1 VALQMSFGLLQE
13 QRMKMV
19 LTPELRQA
27 IQLLQVSALELVEHL
42 EEQIAENPLLELE
55 DGPDL
60 ERWLEYLSQSWYRP
74 GVARRRE
81 KDERPEPSSEGTETL
96 ADVLE
101 AQLCEFDLDP
111 LRKRLCRYLIHN
123 LDEKGYLDLDPLDL
137 CKRFLVGESVVQE
150 CLEVIQSMDPAG
162 VGARSLA
169 ECVEIQLRRRE
180 KCHPLA
186 IEIARR
192 HLWDVA
198 EGKWRKI
205 ARALNADLMDV
216 QAAVDEIRT
225 CNPKPGAAFSGGSP
239 RYVVP
244 DVIVEKVDGEYV
256 ILLSESEMP
265 RLTINAGYQALI
277 RGKQADEETVRYLKN
292 WMQSALWL
300 IRGIEQRRDTI
311 YRVAEAIIARQRE
324 FLDKGIE
331 YLKPLTL
338 RQIAEDVGVHEST
351 VSRVT
356 QHKHI
361 QTPRGL
367 FPFRFFF
374 PSGLSTDRGS
384 DMSAKTVKQKIKG
397 IIEQEDKEHP
407 LSDQKIAEML
417 GLEGIR
423 ISRRTVAK
431 YREEM
436 GILSSGGRKRF
447 L

>member
-1 VALQMSFGLLQE
+1 MALQMNLGLFQE

-27 IQLLQVSALELVEHL
+27 IQLLQGSALDLMEHL
-42 EEQIAENPLLELE
+42 EEQLAENPLLELE
-55 DGPDL
+55 DGADL
-60 ERWLEYLSQSWYRP
+60 LRWLEYLDRP
-74 GVARRRE
+74 GRPAFRADRSVE
-81 KDERPEPSSEGTETL
+81 MPEPEPQTAGPETL
-96 ADVLE
+96 AEVLE
-101 AQLCEFDLDP
+101 AQLFEYDLDP
-111 LRKRLCRYLIHN
+111 VRKRVCRELIHL
-123 LDEKGYLDLDPLDL
+123 LDEKGYIDPEWVSV
-137 CKRFLVGESVVQE
+137 CKRFLVSDEVAEE
-150 CLEVIQSMDPAG
+150 CLGVIQSMDPAG

-180 KCHPLA
+180 RCHPLA
-186 IEIARR
+186 IPIARD

-205 ARALNADLMDV
+205 AAALGADVADV
-216 QAAVDEIRT
+216 QEAVDEIRS
-225 CNPKPGAAFSGGSP
+225 CNPKPGAAYTAEAP

-244 DVIVEKVDGEYV
+244 DVIVEKVDGEYAV
-256 ILLSESEMP
+256 RLSESEMP
-265 RLTINAGYQALI
+265 GLVVNNSYKALL
-277 RGKQADEETVRYLKN
+277 RGRTSDEETVRYVKN

-311 YRVAEAIIARQRE
+311 HRVAEAIVNRQRE
-324 FLDKGIE
+324 FLDGGME

-338 RQIAEDVGVHEST
+338 KQIAEEVGVHEST

-356 QHKHI
+356 RGKYM

-367 FPFRFFF
+367 YPFRFFF
-374 PSGLSTDRGS
+374 PSGLSTTAGDDLASG
-384 DMSAKTVKQKIKG
+384 TVKEKIRS
-397 IIEQEDKEHP
+397 IIDGENRQQP
-407 LSDQKIAEML
+407 LSDRQIAEML
-417 GLEGIR
+417 SGEGIR

-436 GILSSGGRKRF
+436 GIPSSNGRKRF